1 MVVDK
6 ADYGKLDSDVF
17 AVFNA
22 KGETVKGDDTVTQY
36 EGFNSKGEEITVTMT
51 DNSGDALANDKK
63 ASLVWYFQY
72 DSDKNISKPAVVA
85 TGTPADA
92 KVVQDVAVV
101 AASKVDG
108 NSYFDG
114 TKWYDL
120 SSKGVVFKLAEGEF
134 EKSDL
139 GSIDLSDLA
148 IKLYMYDVDKDAGG
162 YEIIIWTKDALT

>member
-1 MVVDK
+1 M
-6 ADYGKLDSDVF
+6 
-17 AVFNA
+17 
-22 KGETVKGDDTVTQY
+22 
-36 EGFNSKGEEITVTMT
+36 
-51 DNSGDALANDKK
+51 
-63 ASLVWYFQY
+63 Y

-85 TGTPADA
+85 TGVPTADVV
-92 KVVQDVAVV
+92 VVQDVKVV

-148 IKLYMYDVDKDAGG
+148 IKLYMYDVDKDAGE
-162 YEIIIWTKDALT
+162 YEIIIWTKDALV